1 MYPEFEDQRAC
12 LPSGSFLTCSSD
24 NTIRFWNM
32 DSNPDSHWQKNIFSN
47 VSGFIVICLLGGTKA
62 SVQFSRSVVSHSLR
76 PHESQHARPP
86 CRGQESFME
95 PGCLTSLRAGTR
107 NQGRSLSVS
116 SLFSFSPSLMV
127 FPLCFPLSQL
137 LLS

>member
-1 MYPEFEDQRAC
+1 
-12 LPSGSFLTCSSD
+12 
-24 NTIRFWNM
+24 M

-62 SVQFSRSVVSHSLR
+62 YLKLNMG
-76 PHESQHARPP
+76 A
-86 CRGQESFME
+86 GKSFME
-95 PGCLTSLRAGTR
+95 PGCLTSLGAGTR
-107 NQGRSLSVS
+107 KQEPRHVNFCLLSQ
-116 SLFSFSPSLMV
+116 FSFSPSLSGMV